1 MQSRMLKLEPEGPVS
16 FQGGAIPASRLP
28 WYGVN
33 DTDPR
38 DRFYTKRRTARHC
51 MDVFMRVAGEQG
63 YDLRQHIF
71 VEPSAGDGCFT
82 ELLPAERRIALDIEP
97 QAAEIEL
104 ADFLTWTPPQGT
116 YAVIGNPPFGV
127 RGALAL
133 AFINRAAAFA
143 DIVGFILPMTFAS
156 DGKGGAMTR
165 VRGLRLL
172 HSEELVPDSFYADS
186 GDYEVNTVF
195 QVWGARD
202 RGAAERTKSCDDYV
216 EIRTVCTNPSR
227 RCGLH
232 LMDRYDFFIQGTF
245 YENRPPAVVTDFAE
259 VKYGSG
265 YGIIIKRCRREVA
278 EALRSVD
285 WMRHSSRATNHCRH
299 IRMRQIRDAVIE
311 AGFEDGK

>member
-1 MQSRMLKLEPEGPVS
+1 MQAMLLQCDGPAL
-16 FQGGAIPASRLP
+16 FRGGTIPPTRLP
-28 WYGVN
+28 WYAVN
-33 DTDPR
+33 DADPH
-38 DRFYTKRRTARHC
+38 DRFYTRPETARRC
-51 MDVFMRVAGEQG
+51 MDAFMRVAEAQG
-63 YDLRQHIF
+63 YDLRRHTF

-82 ELLPAERRIALDIEP
+82 ELLPEGRHIALDIAP
-97 QAAEIEL
+97 RAARIER
-104 ADFLTWTPPQGT
+104 ADFLTWTPPQGI

-127 RGALAL
+127 RGAIAL
-133 AFINRAAAFA
+133 AFINRAAVFA

-165 VRGLRLL
+165 VRGLHLL
-172 HSEELVPDSFYADS
+172 HSEELAPNSFYAAAGGYD
-186 GDYEVNTVF
+186 VNTVF

-202 RGAAERTKSCDDYV
+202 RGATERTKSCDDYV

-245 YENRPPAVVTDFAE
+245 YENRPPEVVTDFGE